1 MSRRRSRSL
10 PPLRDILHTAVANGA
25 SDVHIRAG
33 APPLIR
39 VSGDLWP
46 LELPELTSE
55 DTERIVL
62 ATLPSAEDRAN
73 FLADHECDCALTE
86 PGVGRFRVNAY
97 RSRGAAAMV
106 LRHVK
111 EVIPSFEELGL
122 PQDLPRARAP
132 TQRAGPGVRADGVGQ
147 DDDARGHD
155 RRDQC
160 RAALPHPHHRG
171 PDRVPA
177 QQQVVHRQPA

>member
-1 MSRRRSRSL
+1 MALPTAPADPVEAEGGL

-46 LELPELTSE
+46 LELPELTPE

-62 ATLPSAEDRAN
+62 NALPTESDRAT
-73 FLADHECDCALTE
+73 FLAEHECDCALTE

-106 LRHVK
+106 MRHVK
-111 EVIPSFEELGL
+111 ERIPTFEELGC
-122 PQDLPRARAP
+122 PGCATSSPSPGRPCPGGAGPPAPARAP
-132 TQRAGPGVRADGVGQ
+132 PWPQ
-147 DDDARGHD
+147 
-155 RRDQC
+155 
-160 RAALPHPHHRG
+160 
-171 PDRVPA
+171 
-177 QQQVVHRQPA
+177 